1 MKIAYRKLIKSLSS
15 ILLLLSPFTPSQ
27 SCGPDIMPNEGRF
40 CVFRPEMG
48 QKTAWTPFF
57 YSEEWL
63 NSYIPDPE
71 KTDLKR
77 NIREWLAYL
86 NAPVEE
92 SDIYEL
98 LYLTESDD
106 FLYASETNNWEKFET
121 NTFVQF
127 LRKPENAPVMAYILN
142 AKQNEFI
149 QNFWSEENAWND
161 LASKEQNLMENY
173 QQNTKVLLE
182 KTSDPFLKQRYAFLL
197 IRSSWNDSQKYDYNI
212 IMAGG
217 DIRSLY
223 NQYLKGKNTV
233 VADWANIYLAPFY
246 LENCDTLRYH
256 YTLMNAFDKTEEKKV
271 AAFSRMYKSWLPD
284 LLNFVKT
291 PHEKAVVYTL
301 MSLRNPG
308 KALHELKSAS
318 KLDPQLSYLPLLI
331 TREINKLEDWLLSP
345 SILNFDSFLW
355 QEQYNYETDQ
365 YEAVYEKNREKD
377 LEYLRMFRSFLETL
391 RPSASLPQPYLQ
403 NAIAHLYI
411 LDGKFEK
418 AKKALNEISPQSAPE
433 FLIQKNIE
441 NVICTAHLS
450 DITKPET
457 KEILAKELKALEK
470 SYKALY
476 PDTKAKNNEYDLR
489 YYNDG
494 GRDEW
499 KDDMDE
505 LYVWLSRLYQDKG
518 ETVTAGL
525 LYMKAK
531 ILVNEYDGGGY
542 YSMDYYDE
550 EADTVM
556 ANQYFSIAYLDR
568 YASPEQVEQWMS
580 LKNTATQTAFEKF
593 ISPEKW
599 TSDEML
605 LDVKGTILI
614 RQGRYEE
621 AYNTFARLPED
632 FWEKTY
638 EFKDYLPAT
647 SIRYSPILPY
657 NEEETGKKS
666 RVSKARLA
674 KELWELSEAVKKA
687 DNPDIAKAW
696 YDYGMGLYNLT
707 YDGNAWMMFSY
718 GKSSRELESGWSENY
733 RFAFYDFEPNAT
745 RYREEYYGAKKA
757 SDAFQKAYVFAHNNP
772 ETAAKANVML
782 YVCGMQSYNNL
793 VIGNHY
799 YYDEKTPDVPAN
811 TKFLKSQLK
820 QKFHGTKTFEII
832 SSTCM
837 DFED

>member
-1 MKIAYRKLIKSLSS
+1 M
-15 ILLLLSPFTPSQ
+15 LLLSPFTPSQ

-48 QKTAWTPFF
+48 QKAAWTPFF

-63 NSYIPDPE
+63 NSYTADPE
-71 KTDLKR
+71 DTDYRR
-77 NIREWLAYL
+77 NIREWLTYL
-86 NAPVEE
+86 NTPVEE
-92 SDIYEL
+92 SDVYEL
-98 LYLTESDD
+98 LYLTDPDD
-106 FLYASETNNWEKFET
+106 FLYAHETGNWEKLET

-127 LRKPENAPVMAYILN
+127 LRKPENQAVMTYMLN

-149 QNFWSEENAWND
+149 QQRWTDEYAWGD
-161 LASKEQNLMENY
+161 LAGKDLNLVENY
-173 QQNTKVLLE
+173 QQKTEALME
-182 KTSDPFLKQRYAFLL
+182 KTTDAFLKQRYAFLL
-197 IRSSWNDSQKYDYNI
+197 IRASWDDSQKYSSDVI
-212 IMAGG
+212 KAGK
-217 DIRSLY
+217 DVRSIY
-223 NQYLKGKNTV
+223 NQYLKGKNTI
-233 VADWANIYLAPFY
+233 VADWANIYIAPFY

-256 YTLMNAFDKTEEKKV
+256 YALLNAFDKTEEKKV
-271 AAFSRMYKSWLPD
+271 AAYTRMYKKWLPD
-284 LLNFVKT
+284 LLTFVPT

-345 SILNFDSFLW
+345 SVLNFDSFLW

-365 YEAVYEKNREKD
+365 YEVVYEKNREKD

-391 RPSASLPQPYLQ
+391 RPSAALPGPYLQ

-411 LDGKFEK
+411 LEGNFEK

-441 NVICTAHLS
+441 KIICTAHLA
-450 DITKPET
+450 DITSPET
-457 KEILAKELKALEK
+457 KEILAKDLKALEK

-476 PDTKAKNNEYDLR
+476 PEIKPKNEYEMR
-489 YYNDG
+489 YYQDE

-505 LYVWLSRLYQDKG
+505 LYVWLCRLYQEKG

-542 YSMDYYDE
+542 YSMDYYE
-550 EADTVM
+550 EDGDTVM
-556 ANQYFSIAYLDR
+556 ANLYYSIAYPDR
-568 YASPEQVEQWMS
+568 YASPEQIDEWMK
-580 LKNTATQTAFEKF
+580 LKHSPQKTAFEKY

-605 LDVKGTILI
+605 LDLKGTILI
-614 RQGRYEE
+614 RLGRYEE
-621 AYNTFARLPED
+621 ACNTFARLPED

-638 EFKDYLPAT
+638 EFKHYLPAT

-657 NEEETGKKS
+657 NEEESGKKMK
-666 RVSKARLA
+666 VSKARIA
-674 KELWELSEAVKKA
+674 KELRELSEAVKKP

-696 YDYGMGLYNLT
+696 YDFGLALYNIT

-718 GKSSRELESGWSENY
+718 GKSSRELGDDYWSDDC

-745 RYREEYYGAKKA
+745 RYREEYYGGKKA
-757 SDAFQKAYVFAHNNP
+757 SDAFQKAYTFAQNNP
-772 ETAAKANVML
+772 ELAAKANVMM
-782 YVCGMQSYNNL
+782 YVCAMESYQNL
-793 VIGNHY
+793 VAASVN
-799 YYDEKTPDVPAN
+799 YDAPVPDVPAR
-811 TKFLKSQLK
+811 TKLLKYQLK
-820 QKFHGTKTFEII
+820 KKFSGTRTYEIL
-832 SSTCM
+832 SSNCL
-837 DFED
+837 DFEE